1 MKYVVLYTS
10 GHNIDWPDTIDEET
24 GIFKYHGD
32 NRTPGNDLHDT
43 KKGGNL
49 ILKNLFDL
57 LHSNQRQLI
66 PPIFIFEKH
75 PTKESRRSVLFK
87 GLCVPGSNQI
97 DSASDLVA
105 IWKTSDGKRFQNYL
119 AYFTILDV
127 ARINRR
133 WIEDLNN
140 KESYHIITDFTIIGV
155 GSMLSPR
162 GKSNVIFINKNLD
175 KIIIYN
181 LPMPENL
188 PLYIDNNVLFFNY
201 EKTKIGISISGGLPP
216 ELCLPKIGCN

>member
-1 MKYVVLYTS
+1 MVLNRKFWKSCFNFFESMNKFLTIIIILIS
-10 GHNIDWPDTIDEET
+10 SKSISQISNLRVRNLSNIVYDTLVFDDNIKDEFLKDKFESSKSRLNYYRPF
-24 GIFKYHGD
+24 I
-32 NRTPGNDLHDT
+32 NS
-43 KKGGNL
+43 KKINKL
-49 ILKNLFDL
+49 IILKEEF
-57 LHSNQRQLI
+57 S
-66 PPIFIFEKH
+66 K
-75 PTKESRRSVLFK
+75 TKIKYL
-87 GLCVPGSNQI
+87 
-97 DSASDLVA
+97 
-105 IWKTSDGKRFQNYL
+105 GK
-119 AYFTILDV
+119 
-127 ARINRR
+127 
-133 WIEDLNN
+133 IEDLNN